1 MKRVADFPKVL
12 LYREFADMRK
22 QITGLS
28 AMIEEVLGLS
38 PFEPALFVFVNKRRD
53 LMKAVYWDLSGFA
66 MWVKRL
72 DAEKF
77 PWPKRIPD
85 MVLSITPQQME
96 WLLEGYNIWE
106 MKRHK
111 ELQLKHVS

>member
-1 MKRVADFPKVL
+1 MKRVADFPKVF

-22 QITGLS
+22 QIAGLS
-28 AMIEEVLGLS
+28 AMIEAVMGLS

-53 LMKAVYWDLSGFA
+53 LMKALYWDLSGFA

-72 DAEKF
+72 DEEKF
-77 PWPKRIPD
+77 QWPKKIPD
-85 MVLSITPQQME
+85 KVLSITPQQME

-111 ELQLKHVS
+111 GLGLKHVS